1 MLRKQILTT
10 SPASPRRA
18 TEKDI
23 AAIATVLVTS
33 ENPHHPIDNA
43 FDDQRGPGGSRWIA
57 AQSGPQTLILAFD
70 VPQRIRAV
78 HVEIEEPD
86 VTRTQ
91 EMDVAVSVDGGQ
103 TYRELVRQEYN
114 FSPPGT
120 TLEREQW
127 FVNEERTTH
136 FRLRITPDK
145 GGKDCRATLTSLA
158 LE

>member
-1 MLRKQILTT
+1 MLRKHILT
-10 SPASPRRA
+10 SPATVRRRA
-18 TEKDI
+18 SEKDI

-33 ENPHHPIDNA
+33 EDPHHPIEHA

-57 AQSGPQTLILAFD
+57 AESGAQTLILAFD
-70 VPQRIRAV
+70 VPQTIQAV

-91 EMDVAVSVDGGQ
+91 EMDVAVSADGGQ
-103 TYRELVRQEYN
+103 TYRELVRQQYN

-120 TLEREQW
+120 TIEREDW
-127 FVNEERTTH
+127 SVSADRTTH

-145 GGKDCRATLTSLA
+145 GGKDCRATLTA
-158 LE
+158 LTLE